1 MWLRRL
7 NLGLET
13 VAPNSFHAVGLPR
26 LPLGEEARCDAE
38 PVSLRSAV
46 ATFTR
51 MLAGF
56 TLWTRPFSHRCGAD
70 QTSTRR
76 RALMAFTRRDGEAL
90 FSKVLRGEVNL
101 AWHGLRVSYQMRS

>member
-13 VAPNSFHAVGLPR
+13 VARNSFHAVGLPR
-26 LPLGEEARCDAE
+26 VPLGEEARCDAE
-38 PVSLRSAV
+38 PVSVSSAV

-56 TLWTRPFSHRCGAD
+56 SLWMRSLPAGVVLTTLRRGVAHRWHL
-70 QTSTRR
+70 
-76 RALMAFTRRDGEAL
+76 RAGDGEAL
-90 FSKVLRGEVNL
+90 FWKALRGEVNL
-101 AWHGLRVSYQMRS
+101 AWHG

>member
-13 VAPNSFHAVGLPR
+13 VARNSFHAVGLPR
-26 LPLGEEARCDAE
+26 VPLGEEARCDAE
-38 PVSLRSAV
+38 PVSRSSAV

-56 TLWTRPFSHRCGAD
+56 LLWMRSLPTGVV
-70 QTSTRR
+70 
-76 RALMAFTRRDGEAL
+76 FTR
-90 FSKVLRGEVNL
+90 LRPGAAHRWAGVRPRTKP
-101 AWHGLRVSYQMRS
+101 GGRVVARASRGGAVYR